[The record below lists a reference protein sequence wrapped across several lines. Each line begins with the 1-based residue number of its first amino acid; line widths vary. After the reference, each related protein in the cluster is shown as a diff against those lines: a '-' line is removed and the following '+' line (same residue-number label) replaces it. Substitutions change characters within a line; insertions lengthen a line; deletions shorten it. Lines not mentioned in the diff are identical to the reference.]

1 MLLRLAC
8 LDIPVMARPKKTEL
22 KRGNPDFH
30 ASSFYVRKTVNH
42 QFNTAIGEM
51 MLKGHEYDRSEVLE
65 ALMKQWQPAP
75 TQLPELVMQL
85 GLMLADR
92 FDRFATSDPR
102 SL

>member
-1 MLLRLAC
+1 MEDGQGQEQAGASLVMQLQLAC

-65 ALMKQWQPAP
+65 ALMKQWAACPHPIA
-75 TQLPELVMQL
+75 
-85 GLMLADR
+85 
-92 FDRFATSDPR
+92 
-102 SL
+102 